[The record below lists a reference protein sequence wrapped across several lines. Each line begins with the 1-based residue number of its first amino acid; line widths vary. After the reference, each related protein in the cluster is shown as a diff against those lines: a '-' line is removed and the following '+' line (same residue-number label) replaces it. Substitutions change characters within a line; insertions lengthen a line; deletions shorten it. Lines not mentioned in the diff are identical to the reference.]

1 MHRSPGAKTDFGR
14 AMNEHVK
21 EASAAAATI
30 GSWSL
35 WGWSLTQVNE
45 LLTAISLI
53 AATVA
58 SIAAFIYY
66 RKRSK

>member
-1 MHRSPGAKTDFGR
+1 
-14 AMNEHVK
+14 MNEHVK

>member
-1 MHRSPGAKTDFGR
+1 MSEPLK
-14 AMNEHVK
+14 EVVK
-21 EASAAAATI
+21 EASAAVATV

-35 WGWSLTQVNE
+35 WGWSLMEVNQA
-45 LLTAISLI
+45 LTALSLI
-53 AATVA
+53 AATFA